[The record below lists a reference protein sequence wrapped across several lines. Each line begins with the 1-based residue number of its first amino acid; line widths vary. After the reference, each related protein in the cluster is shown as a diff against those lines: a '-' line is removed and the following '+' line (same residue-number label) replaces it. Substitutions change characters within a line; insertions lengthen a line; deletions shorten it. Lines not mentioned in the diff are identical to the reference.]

1 MIRDE
6 EEFEYFMTKIE
17 HMMDFEVVV
26 VMTSLSNRKT
36 KKLICLE
43 SVHYDSGKTGRESPG

>member
-26 VMTSLSNRKT
+26 VMTSLSKRKT

-43 SVHYDSGKTGRESPG
+43 SVHCDSGKTGRESPG